1 MREPTFYKQQ
11 KVNENKRS
19 TEEEEDRGKKK
30 GLVHSLPLDEHM
42 KNAWRRKDR
51 YANSFDAAAVSCTN
65 LLATSTHTRATPSIV
80 IKPVHQISIG
90 RLLDFHFHR
99 VSLHRCHGVGKGVSL
114 S

>member
-42 KNAWRRKDR
+42 KNA
-51 YANSFDAAAVSCTN
+51 
-65 LLATSTHTRATPSIV
+65 
-80 IKPVHQISIG
+80 
-90 RLLDFHFHR
+90 
-99 VSLHRCHGVGKGVSL
+99 
-114 S
+114 